1 MGFKDLINKMLSTPE
16 DDIEE
21 LDEEEETAAETE
33 NVYPQNNKSRP
44 YGWAAKTRETPN
56 VVDINS
62 SRPHVEFKKVSNHHE
77 AKDAAD
83 VIKSGRILVLNL
95 ENCSKKEEYNLILYF
110 IYGVA
115 YALSCDIKRVSAN
128 TYVATPKNI
137 PLSGEFQDESGPSTG
152 GYNLY

>member
-1 MGFKDLINKMLSTPE
+1 MGFKDLINKMLQTPE
-16 DDIEE
+16 DDTGE
-21 LDEEEETAAETE
+21 LDTEEETAEDMDGG
-33 NVYPQNNKSRP
+33 YPGAKPRT
-44 YGWAAKTRETPN
+44 YGWTAKPRETPN

-115 YALSCDIKRVSAN
+115 YALNCDIKRVSAN
-128 TYVATPKNI
+128 TYVATPKNVQ
-137 PLSGEFQDESGPSTG
+137 LSGEFPDETGQTTG

>member
-16 DDIEE
+16 DDIEDMDSDEEAAEEKE
-21 LDEEEETAAETE
+21 LDYAPAKTRVA
-33 NVYPQNNKSRP
+33 
-44 YGWAAKTRETPN
+44 GWSTKTRETPN

-115 YALSCDIKRVSAN
+115 YALGCDIKRVSAN
-128 TYVATPKNI
+128 TYVATPKNV
-137 PLSGEFQDESGPSTG
+137 PLSGEFPDEAGQTTG
-152 GYNLY
+152 GYTLY

>member
-21 LDEEEETAAETE
+21 MDQEEDTAEETGNIYDPKPPRT
-33 NVYPQNNKSRP
+33 
-44 YGWAAKTRETPN
+44 YGWTAKTKDTPN

-77 AKDAAD
+77 AKEAAD

-95 ENCSKKEEYNLILYF
+95 ENCSKKDEYNLILYF

-115 YALSCDIKRVSAN
+115 YALGCDIKRVSAN

-137 PLSGEFQDESGPSTG
+137 PLSGEFPDESGQSTG